1 MRPFA
6 QAMVLMTLLVIWTE
20 PATWERCGL
29 QDSCGNL
36 VAKITW
42 VNVYLLRDCYQKNV
56 VRKTPAK
63 GPGHPAMDRI
73 LCGEG

>member
-29 QDSCGNL
+29 EDSCGNL
-36 VAKITW
+36 VAKIPW
-42 VNVYLLRDCYQKNV
+42 VNVYLLGTATK
-56 VRKTPAK
+56 K
-63 GPGHPAMDRI
+63 M
-73 LCGEG
+73 